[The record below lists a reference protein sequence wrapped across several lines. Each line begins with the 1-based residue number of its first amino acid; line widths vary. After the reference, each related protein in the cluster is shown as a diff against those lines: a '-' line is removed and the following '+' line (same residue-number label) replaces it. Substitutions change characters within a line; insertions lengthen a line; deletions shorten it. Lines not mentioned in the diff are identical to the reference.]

1 MSSAYKFIYMWL
13 NLCSYERG
21 PVLEQSTQ
29 ENSLKAYFINV
40 LEYPKLVRCPPFRIL
55 HPTTKTQTPRDCF
68 TKIKTAQYRFV
79 S

>member
-1 MSSAYKFIYMWL
+1 MNGFA
-13 NLCSYERG
+13 RG

-40 LEYPKLVRCPPFRIL
+40 LEYPKLVL
-55 HPTTKTQTPRDCF
+55 HSASCIPRQQHRLLVIALL
-68 TKIKTAQYRFV
+68 KIKTAQYRFV